1 MKNKPQAIKLNKKI
15 IFPVIIS
22 GVLLFTFIKTS
33 KAAETYLYD
42 NSQTIKSAYSQATLY
57 LSYDDGILCFINDQ
71 LVINVLNE
79 SHINKYWNKEV
90 DVYRYLKNGSNY
102 IACQVSNGDGNSGNG
117 GGNFDAEL
125 VVSGTTIFSRG
136 ANASCYSSTSWK
148 FFGNAGSNIYP
159 SQDANGRYWYHTNYN
174 DANWSYGTAP
184 FGEGNGAKSCTK
196 GILKKVPDDAWFR
209 KGFYISNLQNPG
221 YDINSNQSSSSSSN
235 CPVCPVCPAASSSS
249 SSTNNSGVY
258 LTPENYSSYY
268 YVTKNYAAPVIIVSN
283 QKAGINNNQ
292 VVVNKKQKIVIIGL
306 VKYNSNVKI
315 YIDGKYASDATVKD
329 GQSSG
334 VSNFYYYPNLTTGR
348 HTYFA
353 VAQNKTTGAF
363 SIPSQLITIDIK

>member
-15 IFPVIIS
+15 IFPAIIS
-22 GVLLFTFIKTS
+22 GMLLFTFIKTS
-33 KAAETYLYD
+33 KAETYLYD
-42 NSQTIKSAYSQATLY
+42 NSQTIKSAYTQATLY
-57 LSYDDGILCFINDQ
+57 LSYDDGIVCFINDQ
-71 LVINVLNE
+71 LAINALSE

-315 YIDGKYASDATVKD
+315 YIDGKYAADATVKE

-334 VSNFYYYPNLTTGR
+334 VSNFYYYPNLTAGR

-363 SIPSQLITIDIK
+363 SVPSQLITIDIK